1 MSTETSTATGPGPA
15 GTDLPPESARRQ
27 KDAIDGPGR
36 PLGPKAALLHARRS
50 RLKVSQPAAAPQSNT
65 VTDSV
70 QLCSEDGAVSFVVTP
85 RSDGLFIERT
95 QRRPLGIH
103 LAQSFVFEDLAAFV
117 RWCEADPIRFDH
129 PVLHGRL
136 RRQGDEHFRAH
147 P

>member
-1 MSTETSTATGPGPA
+1 MSTEPSTATGPGTA

-50 RLKVSQPAAAPQSNT
+50 RLKASQPAATPQSIT

-85 RSDGLFIERT
+85 RSDRLFIERT

-129 PVLHGRL
+129 PVLHSRL